1 MLTSLNQM
9 ASISPMPNSVKPS
22 EISKIEDT
30 KPNSFSSNDSTHE
43 SNPKNQ
49 KFFFEN
55 NNQSYAVYL
64 IFYEEKIK
72 IKVNRVPEGRDEFF
86 FEREISQD
94 ELMKI
99 NRVFRFC
106 NNIEESFDYFN
117 TLFSDKQN
125 PLNIKEETDKLIL
138 NKKIKLSLPLMIE
151 IPKKKFKNEI
161 MNFIQN
167 NNLINNNN
175 LIIKN
180 DLIQENKNKN
190 DIDKSISLNIIN
202 FNEDEDNKDTENI
215 LPLNITDE
223 NKKNKLYN
231 YLYNSKAENDILELP
246 EEENDNNEI
255 EEETSKKNLI
265 NNIPKTKSKNNI
277 NEEIKKNNSSLLNKK
292 RISDSSDM
300 SFNSV
305 SNENEFGN
313 YNSSNNINIINK
325 KSKNNPA
332 KESLLKLLSDNSS
345 VKSGE
350 SEKFFV
356 KIQKNLNLEK
366 NKNKNSADLSLNQD
380 KKNIDNKKEE
390 DRSYLFGDEDSSEYI
405 KDDIDLFSNKSNISP
420 TITPTPVEVKN
431 NNKINDLNESNFK
444 LHIFNNNENNDY
456 ISKNF
461 YEFKNCIQGV
471 QNIQIKDSWKEPNI
485 NYYNNKNNELKDSS
499 NKNKKSKFY
508 KPDKSYR
515 IIHKNYIEYCT
526 TEISYLFGEEMN
538 KINNKSFSVDSS
550 IISGYSEFDFIIH
563 YLKKKFNKEIID
575 SIRIYQ
581 ATENGATAA
590 DFHRECD
597 QNTNIIVL
605 IKTNDGKKFGGY
617 TSVGFSNFYRS
628 YHDDTAFLFSI
639 NKREIYPNIKGKSAV
654 DSFYNF
660 GPCFSGDS
668 IKIYDNFLKNGGVTV
683 KNSGNFETNEEFQ
696 INDGKMA
703 FGVEEIE
710 VLEFLERKNDEDNI
724 I

>member
-190 DIDKSISLNIIN
+190 DIDKSISLNKIN

-255 EEETSKKNLI
+255 EEESSKKNLI

-471 QNIQIKDSWKEPNI
+471 QNIQIKDSWKESNI

-563 YLKKKFNKEIID
+563 YLKKKINKEIID

-639 NKREIYPNIKGKSAV
+639 DKREIYPNIKGKSAV

>member
-9 ASISPMPNSVKPS
+9 ASISPMPNPVKPS

-405 KDDIDLFSNKSNISP
+405 KDDIDLFSNKSNKSP
-420 TITPTPVEVKN
+420 TITPIGVKN

-471 QNIQIKDSWKEPNI
+471 QNIQIKDSWKESNI

-563 YLKKKFNKEIID
+563 YLKKKINKEIID

>member
-255 EEETSKKNLI
+255 EEESSKKNLI

-313 YNSSNNINIINK
+313 YNSSNNINVVNK

-405 KDDIDLFSNKSNISP
+405 KDDIELFSNKSNKSP
-420 TITPTPVEVKN
+420 TITPIGVKN

-471 QNIQIKDSWKEPNI
+471 QNIQIKDSWKESNI

-563 YLKKKFNKEIID
+563 YLKKKINKEIID

-639 NKREIYPNIKGKSAV
+639 DKREIYPNIKGKSAV